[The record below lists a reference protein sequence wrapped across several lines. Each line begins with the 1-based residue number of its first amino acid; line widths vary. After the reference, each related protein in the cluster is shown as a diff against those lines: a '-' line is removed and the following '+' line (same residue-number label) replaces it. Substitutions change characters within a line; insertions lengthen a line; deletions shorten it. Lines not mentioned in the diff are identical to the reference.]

1 MTVGV
6 VLAIG
11 IVLSMILITWRI
23 RKKLKTLNRT
33 STYSNEADQ
42 NNQTISENGNNSGQ
56 NGHNT
61 DGQNGH
67 NNGENDTES
76 DQSSD
81 SECDPLLGKSWYCTE

>member
-1 MTVGV
+1 M
-6 VLAIG
+6 LAIG

-42 NNQTISENGNNSGQ
+42 NNRTISENGNN
-56 NGHNT
+56 T
-61 DGQNGH
+61 DGQNGN

-81 SECDPLLGKSWYCTE
+81 SERDPLLGKSWYCTE